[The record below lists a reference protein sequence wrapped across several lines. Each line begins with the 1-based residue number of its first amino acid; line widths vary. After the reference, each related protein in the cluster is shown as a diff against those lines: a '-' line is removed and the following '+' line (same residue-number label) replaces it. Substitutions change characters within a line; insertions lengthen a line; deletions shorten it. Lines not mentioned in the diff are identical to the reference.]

1 MLQRLASRAAVD
13 QRGERPRGRLRHPV
27 PSDRGRLNATAG
39 GAEDMGRKQLGVD
52 LGVGHSRCVQSLR
65 GGAHGIRD
73 GNGDG
78 GRGRDGLWH
87 DGSPA

>member
-1 MLQRLASRAAVD
+1 
-13 QRGERPRGRLRHPV
+13 
-27 PSDRGRLNATAG
+27 
-39 GAEDMGRKQLGVD
+39 MGRKQLGVD
-52 LGVGHSRCVQSLR
+52 LGVGHSRRVQSLG